1 MTKRDY
7 DQRAAFE
14 RMLLDEVADTY
25 EARQAAR
32 PLIALILRHGKT
44 YARIQEM
51 NCNGVGTWY
60 GESNESFAKRQAR
73 HEAYCE
79 KREQQLERR
88 FTEICAELGPGFSP
102 IFQGDPRGST
112 VKIKVPSGKS
122 TDWDR
127 TGVCVVTA

>member
-60 GESNESFAKRQAR
+60 GESNESFTKRQAR
-73 HEAYCE
+73 HEAYCAAVAV
-79 KREQQLERR
+79 LEER
-88 FTEICAELGPGFSP
+88 L
-102 IFQGDPRGST
+102 
-112 VKIKVPSGKS
+112 
-122 TDWDR
+122 
-127 TGVCVVTA
+127 